1 MTAERIANL
10 TARIKDL
17 ETALQA
23 AESRHRALT
32 DNLLAPVQNQRL
44 KTLAASYGPYK
55 DTREPVLLVLLSL
68 LQAGVDIQDP
78 MTGAPMS
85 DTARVGHPELTATES
100 AVMRHAGDR
109 ANVRW
114 MASELTRMAERFE
127 SRLYGDE
134 DRKREKVEAPKCWRK
149 ACEGRGRR
157 GRVGDRFCPTCG
169 GQYSSQEEAA

>member
-1 MTAERIANL
+1 MSAERIANL
-10 TARIKDL
+10 AARIKDL

-23 AESRHRALT
+23 SESRHRALT

-44 KTLAASYGPYK
+44 KALAASYGPYK

-127 SRLYGDE
+127 SRLYRTHE
-134 DRKREKVEAPKCWRK
+134 KREPRPQCWKRP
-149 ACEGRGRR
+149 CRGAR
-157 GRVGDRFCPTCG
+157 GSVGDLFCAKCG
-169 GQYSSQEEAA
+169 KAYAEDEEAVA